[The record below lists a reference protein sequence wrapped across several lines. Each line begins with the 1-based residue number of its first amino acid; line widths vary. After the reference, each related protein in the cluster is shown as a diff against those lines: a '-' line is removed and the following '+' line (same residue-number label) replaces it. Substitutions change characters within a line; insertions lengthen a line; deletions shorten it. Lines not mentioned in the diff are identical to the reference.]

1 MRVYK
6 QLPAGFN
13 QRIEGFSLEFMAIFL
28 SILFV
33 IFTPA
38 SSFIRGL
45 MVGGTYYFFTSLG
58 TWFFPG
64 QSFGKRWARTQVVT
78 LSGKKPS
85 WWTIHLRD
93 LTKWGLGFFTVG
105 IYFVVAFIIFSY
117 HPQKRTLHD
126 FIFKTQVVFVDDLI
140 TS

>member
-33 IFTPA
+33 IFTSAAP
-38 SSFIRGL
+38 FIRIM
-45 MVGGTYYFFTSLG
+45 MVAFTYYFFTSFG

-64 QSFGKRWARTQVVT
+64 QSIGKRWARTQVVT
-78 LSGKKPS
+78 LKGQKPP
-85 WWTIHLRD
+85 WWIIHLRD
-93 LTKWGLGFFTVG
+93 LTKWALGFTTAG
-105 IYFVVAFIIFSY
+105 IYFVVAFIVFSY
-117 HPQKRTLHD
+117 HPQKRTIHD
-126 FIFKTQVVFVDDLI
+126 FIFKTQVVLVDDLI